1 MTCPV
6 LCSHIC
12 CSIHTRAA
20 VLGIIG
26 TLSSFNAD
34 GHCHCELELECGVS
48 HSCFPLLIWNK
59 QCIILVVLDIVVFL
73 RFLSRS
79 LPLWVK
85 VFSFCLLVPSLSWTF
100 LHGAHR
106 FWSGKVWRKDTKALV
121 KQHLLDG
128 TPYPGKCS
136 CHLGVRKNL
145 CAIHVP
151 QVLKGKLHVVS
162 ARLTDKILSFSPA
175 DPDRA
180 AVRWTVNKEDLLWAG
195 FVS

>member
-1 MTCPV
+1 MQMAIVTVSLSWNVEFPTLV
-6 LCSHIC
+6 SRFSYGINNALFWWFWILWYFWGFFLGPFPFGSRCS
-12 CSIHTRAA
+12 
-20 VLGIIG
+20 
-26 TLSSFNAD
+26 LS
-34 GHCHCELELECGVS
+34 VS
-48 HSCFPLLIWNK
+48 WS
-59 QCIILVVLDIVVFL
+59 
-73 RFLSRS
+73 
-79 LPLWVK
+79 
-85 VFSFCLLVPSLSWTF
+85 PSLSWTF

-128 TPYPGKCS
+128 TPHPGKCS

-151 QVLKGKLHVVS
+151 QVLKRKLHVVS
-162 ARLTDKILSFSPA
+162 AQLTDKILSFSPA